1 MYYLPCWGLA
11 PNTPVHIYTPIWSHH
26 FICSWCQLGKN
37 SRVQRDRHNQCQE
50 TPQCQETQ
58 CRKVQESAVHATT
71 LPSLWVLCLINNS
84 PTILLLVWV
93 SPARALVCQEI
104 YQLAPFESYQ
114 SRNLPLGTGCPNKIQ
129 NVTNFAVLSIKDI
142 SHSILFNVNPRNFRH
157 TNQET
162 VWAVCYSKWLR
173 QSRQT
178 ILMIQLFSWNWK

>member
-1 MYYLPCWGLA
+1 MLGFSPKYTNYQFTSTLQS
-11 PNTPVHIYTPIWSHH
+11 VHIILFRGASLERT
-26 FICSWCQLGKN
+26 Q
-37 SRVQRDRHNQCQE
+37 VQD
-50 TPQCQETQ
+50 T
-58 CRKVQESAVHATT
+58 AVHATT

-93 SPARALVCQEI
+93 SSAGALVCQEI

-142 SHSILFNVNPRNFRH
+142 SHSILFNLNPRNFRH